1 MERAFAYLRV
11 SGKGQVEG
19 DGFPRQIV
27 EIESCAKARGLEI
40 VRTFEER
47 GVRGA
52 TEWEDRPAWSEM
64 AAALVTEDVKVVVVE
79 SLNRLARELFI
90 QEYILRDLGKRGVK
104 LISAREQ
111 DIDSSPERI
120 LFRQIMGAIAQY
132 DKTMIVMKLRGA
144 RRRAKAAAPDGR
156 CEGRKPYGYRDGEK
170 DVIARILALHS
181 LGIGVTEITEDLNRN
196 STRRP
201 RKGRQWWP
209 STVSNILDRHAGAVQ

>member
-19 DGFPRQIV
+19 DGFPRQV
-27 EIESCAKARGLEI
+27 AEIEACAKARGLEI
-40 VRTFEER
+40 VRTFDER

-64 AAALVTEDVKVVVVE
+64 AAALMTEDVKVVVVE

-144 RRRAKAAAPDGR
+144 RKRAKAAAPDGR
-156 CEGRKPYGYRDGEK
+156 CEGRKPYGYRYGEQE
-170 DVIARILALHS
+170 VIARILAMHS
-181 LGIGVTEITEDLNRN
+181 LGIGVNEIANDLNHN
-196 STRRP
+196 PTMQP

-209 STVSNILDRHAGAVQ
+209 STVSSILNREAAAQ